1 MALGIPNL
9 VELIGAVPADDQKGI
24 LAQLAAPE
32 FSGKLRGMS
41 HSGVGLAKQL
51 LPLARAFSQAPVS
64 GFHVGAVAIGA
75 TGQFYLGAN
84 MEFVGVPLSAS
95 LHAEQSA
102 VLNAWM
108 HGETKLTDLVVS
120 EAPCGHCRQFLWEL
134 PLANELTIH
143 FKGETTDLPT
153 LLPLAFGD
161 AREEG
166 AGLLD
171 RPSLQLDP
179 IRRIEGILVERAMNA
194 ARHSYAP
201 YTRAPEGFAI
211 ECINGAIFAG
221 RTAESVAF
229 NPTVPAIVCALN
241 QRSLSTSRHD
251 AISAC
256 AHAKLVTSLGS
267 QGDFSKSVL
276 RRLSHVPI
284 QTVLMESV

>member
-9 VELIGAVPADDQKGI
+9 AELIGSVSAVDQGRI
-24 LAQLAAPE
+24 LEQLASTD
-32 FSGKLRGMS
+32 FTGKLFGDG
-41 HSGVGLAKQL
+41 HSGVSLAKQL
-51 LPLARAFSQAPVS
+51 LPIARAFSQAPVS
-64 GFHVGAVAIGA
+64 GFHVGAVALGA

-134 PLANELTIH
+134 PLANELMVH
-143 FKGETTDLPT
+143 FQGEASALPT
-153 LLPLAFGD
+153 LLPHAFGD
-161 AREEG
+161 VRREG

-171 RPSLQLDP
+171 LPPLQLESVQED
-179 IRRIEGILVERAMNA
+179 EGALVERAINA

-201 YTRAPEGFAI
+201 YTQAPEGFAVG
-211 ECINGAIFAG
+211 CIDGAIFAG

-229 NPTVPAIVCALN
+229 NPTVPAIVSALN
-241 QRSLSTSRHD
+241 QRNLSASRHD
-251 AISAC
+251 AINAC
-256 AHAKLVTSLGS
+256 VHSKLVTSLAS

-276 RRLSHVPI
+276 RRLSHVPV

>member
-1 MALGIPNL
+1 MGLGIPNL
-9 VELIGAVPADDQKGI
+9 AELISAVPADDQKGI
-24 LAQLAAPE
+24 LGQLAAPD
-32 FSGKLRGMS
+32 FPGKLFGMLGADVS
-41 HSGVGLAKQL
+41 LAKQL
-51 LPLARAFSQAPVS
+51 LPLAQAFSQAPVS

-102 VLNAWM
+102 ILNAWM
-108 HGETKLTDLVVS
+108 HGETRLTDLVVS

-134 PLANELTIH
+134 PLAKQLAIH
-143 FKGETTDLPT
+143 FKGEVTDLPT

-161 AREEG
+161 ARGEG

-171 RPSLQLDP
+171 LPALQLEP
-179 IRRIEGILVERAMNA
+179 IRRAEGVLVERAMNA
-194 ARHSYAP
+194 ARHSYTP
-201 YTRAPEGFAI
+201 YTDAPEGFAL
-211 ECINGAIFAG
+211 ECINGAVFAG
-221 RTAESVAF
+221 RTAESVAY
-229 NPTVPAIVCALN
+229 NPTVPAIVSALN
-241 QRSLSTSRHD
+241 QRNLSTSRHD

-256 AHAKLVTSLGS
+256 VHAKLVTSLAS

-284 QTVLMESV
+284 ETVLMESI